1 MSSSAAPDPKPDSR
15 DYDEAVE
22 ALRRGLNALPRFSFL
37 LDEKG
42 NVRRVPDRSGRWIDW
57 QSAHELF
64 DPEVV
69 DALIAKRAADAAID
83 KASGDKS

>member
-1 MSSSAAPDPKPDSR
+1 MSGAVPQDPKPDSR
-15 DYDEAVE
+15 AYDAAVE
-22 ALRRGLNALPRFSFL
+22 ALRRALNALPRFSFL

-69 DALIAKRAADAAID
+69 DALLE
-83 KASGDKS
+83 KS